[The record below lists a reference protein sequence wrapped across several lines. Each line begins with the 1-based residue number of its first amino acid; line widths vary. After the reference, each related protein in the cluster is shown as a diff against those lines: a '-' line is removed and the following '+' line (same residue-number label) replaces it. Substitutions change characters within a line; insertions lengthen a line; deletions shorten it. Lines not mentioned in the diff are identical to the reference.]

1 MANENFRFNKE
12 LLDRFVSIAQ
22 PYFFPLNAPNSSLR
36 LIVLLVSSILFVMSI
51 CYFGIISIGAIIQY
65 FYPVFMTDV
74 APNFKLY
81 VEDLK
86 STNLSIVSLTVIC
99 ISILLFKYN
108 YYYIKDKM
116 KPWLLIIVILI
127 LLFCVTGLNVSL
139 SYIFRFLDTS
149 LNVRNENAFWD
160 FLWVYGLIVLI
171 ALPII
176 SLYRFTRLKFGRYWR
191 EWLTNNFIER
201 YFKNRAYYLL
211 DSNAQ
216 NSDIDNPDQRISE
229 DIKNFTM
236 VTLNFL
242 IDILQAILTVTAFSA
257 ILWSIS
263 KTLTIGL
270 LVYVGLG
277 TWVAIYTGK
286 KMIKIYYNQL
296 RLEADFRY
304 GLIHVRDNS
313 ESIAFYSGEKKEIK
327 NILRRLYSALKNY
340 DLWIIWQ
347 SIVDLFQFSYSNLM
361 RFPVYL
367 LVAPLYFSGQID
379 FGTITQAWIAFFQV
393 FGALSIVTNQIE
405 SISAFSASIFR
416 LGNFDKTLTLIANSS
431 SNEPCIR
438 YAESS
443 TLEFDKVTV
452 KTPDGLRV
460 LVQDLSFS
468 LKKGDR
474 MMIVGE
480 SGIGKSSL
488 LRSVAGLWDFGSG
501 LIKKP
506 SLSKTMFL
514 PQQPYMLLGTLKEQI
529 SYPNSKDEF
538 DLEDIDKVLR
548 RVGLEQLVK
557 DHNVN
562 EVKDWTRVLSVGEQ
576 QRLAFARVLINEPEF
591 VILDEGTSALDM
603 ENEKNLYKIL
613 DELDISYISVGHRK
627 EIKQFHNSILTILP
641 RGSYKLDKN

>member
-416 LGNFDKTLTLIANSS
+416 LGNFDKTLTSIANSR

>member
-51 CYFGIISIGAIIQY
+51 CYFGIISIGAIIQS

-81 VEDLK
+81 VENLK
-86 STNLSIVSLTVIC
+86 STNLSIISLSVIC

-116 KPWLLIIVILI
+116 KPWLLIIGILI

-149 LNVRNENAFWD
+149 LNVRNESAFWD

-270 LVYVGLG
+270 LIYVGLG

-286 KMIKIYYNQL
+286 KMIKIYYDQL

-416 LGNFDKTLTLIANSS
+416 LGNFDKTLTSIANSS

-443 TLEFDKVTV
+443 TLEFEKVTV

-576 QRLAFARVLINEPEF
+576 QRLAFARVLLNEPEF

>member
-1 MANENFRFNKE
+1 
-12 LLDRFVSIAQ
+12 
-22 PYFFPLNAPNSSLR
+22 
-36 LIVLLVSSILFVMSI
+36 
-51 CYFGIISIGAIIQY
+51 
-65 FYPVFMTDV
+65 MT
-74 APNFKLY
+74 
-81 VEDLK
+81 
-86 STNLSIVSLTVIC
+86 
-99 ISILLFKYN
+99 
-108 YYYIKDKM
+108 
-116 KPWLLIIVILI
+116 

-149 LNVRNENAFWD
+149 LNVRNEAAFWD
-160 FLWVYGLIVLI
+160 FLWVYGLIVLV
-171 ALPII
+171 ALPVI

-201 YFKNRAYYLL
+201 YFANRAFYLL

-236 VTLNFL
+236 VTLSFL

-263 KTLTIGL
+263 KTLTVGL

-286 KMIKIYYNQL
+286 KMIKIYYDQL

-304 GLIHVRDNS
+304 GMVHVRDNS

-327 NILRRLYSALKNY
+327 SVLKRLFRALKNY

-367 LVAPLYFSGQID
+367 LVAPLYFSGEID

-405 SISAFSASIFR
+405 SISAFSASVFR
-416 LGNFDKTLTLIANSS
+416 LGNFDKTLNKI
-431 SNEPCIR
+431 SNDTKNEEVIKYDQSNR
-438 YAESS
+438 
-443 TLEFDKVTV
+443 LEFDKVTV
-452 KTPDGLRV
+452 KTPDNNRELIR
-460 LVQDLSFS
+460 DLTLS
-468 LKKGDR
+468 LSEKDR
-474 MMIVGE
+474 LIIVGE
-480 SGIGKSSL
+480 SGVGKSSL
-488 LRSVAGLWDFGSG
+488 LRSVAGLWNFGSG

-506 SLSKTMFL
+506 NITNTMFL
-514 PQQPYMLLGTLKEQI
+514 PQQPYMLLGTLREQVC
-529 SYPNSKDEF
+529 YPNSQDDFDYDEINKA
-538 DLEDIDKVLR
+538 LDKV
-548 RVGLEQLVK
+548 GLSQLTK

-562 EVKDWTRVLSVGEQ
+562 EIKDWTRVLSVGEQ
-576 QRLAFARVLINEPEF
+576 QRLAFARILINKPDF
-591 VILDEGTSALDM
+591 VILDEGTSALDSD
-603 ENEKNLYKIL
+603 NEQKLYNIL
-613 DELDISYISVGHRK
+613 NELGVAYISVGHRE
-627 EIKQFHNSILTILP
+627 EIKQFHNLVLTMLP
-641 RGSYKLDKN
+641 NGKYSLDTK

>member
-51 CYFGIISIGAIIQY
+51 CYFGIISIGAIIQS

-81 VEDLK
+81 VENLK
-86 STNLSIVSLTVIC
+86 STNLSIISLSVIC

-116 KPWLLIIVILI
+116 KPWLLIIGILI

-270 LVYVGLG
+270 LIYVGLG

-286 KMIKIYYNQL
+286 KMIKIYYDQL

-416 LGNFDKTLTLIANSS
+416 LGNFDKTLTSIANSS

-438 YAESS
+438 YAESG
-443 TLEFDKVTV
+443 TLEFEKVTV

-576 QRLAFARVLINEPEF
+576 QRLAFARVLLNEPEF

-641 RGSYKLDKN
+641 KGSYKLDKN

>member
-1 MANENFRFNKE
+1 MANDNFRFNKE
-12 LLDRFVSIAQ
+12 LLERFVSIAQ
-22 PYFFPLNAPNSSLR
+22 PYFFPLNVASSSLK
-36 LIVLLVSSILFVMSI
+36 LILLLISSVLFVMSV
-51 CYFGIISIGAIIQY
+51 CYFGIIAIGGIID
-65 FYPVFMTDV
+65 FFFPAFMTEL

-81 VEDLK
+81 VENLQSNK
-86 STNLSIVSLTVIC
+86 LSILSFATIIGTVYIFRLNN
-99 ISILLFKYN
+99 IH
-108 YYYIKDKM
+108 IKDKL
-116 KPWLLIIVILI
+116 KPWLLIVGILT

-149 LNVRNENAFWD
+149 LNVRNEAAFWD
-160 FLWVYGLIVLI
+160 FLWVYGLIVLV
-171 ALPII
+171 ALPVI

-201 YFKNRAYYLL
+201 YFANRAFYLL

-236 VTLNFL
+236 VTLSFL

-286 KMIKIYYNQL
+286 KMIKIYYDQL

-304 GLIHVRDNS
+304 GMVHVRDNS

-327 NILRRLYSALKNY
+327 SVLKRLFRALKNY

-367 LVAPLYFSGQID
+367 LVAPLYFSGEID

-405 SISAFSASIFR
+405 SISAFSASVFR
-416 LGNFDKTLTLIANSS
+416 LGNFDKTLNKI
-431 SNEPCIR
+431 SNDTKNEEVIKYDQSNR
-438 YAESS
+438 
-443 TLEFDKVTV
+443 LEFDKVTV
-452 KTPDGLRV
+452 KTPDNNRELIR
-460 LVQDLSFS
+460 DLTLS
-468 LKKGDR
+468 LSEKDR
-474 MMIVGE
+474 LIIVGE
-480 SGIGKSSL
+480 SGVGKSSL
-488 LRSVAGLWDFGSG
+488 LRSVAGLWNFGSG

-506 SLSKTMFL
+506 NITNTMFL
-514 PQQPYMLLGTLKEQI
+514 PQQPYMLLGTLREQVC
-529 SYPNSKDEF
+529 YPNSQDDFDYDEINKA
-538 DLEDIDKVLR
+538 LDKV
-548 RVGLEQLVK
+548 GLSQLTK

-562 EVKDWTRVLSVGEQ
+562 EIKDWTRVLSVGEQ
-576 QRLAFARVLINEPEF
+576 QRLAFARILINKPDF
-591 VILDEGTSALDM
+591 VILDEGTSALDSD
-603 ENEKNLYKIL
+603 NEQKLYNIL
-613 DELDISYISVGHRK
+613 NELGVAYISVGHRE
-627 EIKQFHNSILTILP
+627 EIKQFHNLVLTMLP
-641 RGSYKLDKN
+641 NGKYSLDTK

>member
-1 MANENFRFNKE
+1 
-12 LLDRFVSIAQ
+12 
-22 PYFFPLNAPNSSLR
+22 
-36 LIVLLVSSILFVMSI
+36 
-51 CYFGIISIGAIIQY
+51 
-65 FYPVFMTDV
+65 
-74 APNFKLY
+74 
-81 VEDLK
+81 
-86 STNLSIVSLTVIC
+86 
-99 ISILLFKYN
+99 
-108 YYYIKDKM
+108 M
-116 KPWLLIIVILI
+116 KPWLLIIGILI

-286 KMIKIYYNQL
+286 KMIKIYYDQL

-416 LGNFDKTLTLIANSS
+416 LGNFDKTLTSITNSS
-431 SNEPCIR
+431 SNKPCIR
-438 YAESS
+438 YVESS
-443 TLEFDKVTV
+443 TLEFEKVTV

-576 QRLAFARVLINEPEF
+576 QRLAFARVLLNEPEF

-641 RGSYKLDKN
+641 RGTYKLDKN

>member
-1 MANENFRFNKE
+1 MANEKFRFNKE

-81 VEDLK
+81 VENLK
-86 STNLSIVSLTVIC
+86 STNLSIISLSVIC

-116 KPWLLIIVILI
+116 KPWLLIIGILI

-286 KMIKIYYNQL
+286 KMIKIYYDQL

-416 LGNFDKTLTLIANSS
+416 LGNFDKTLTSITNSS
-431 SNEPCIR
+431 SNKPCIR
-438 YAESS
+438 YVESS
-443 TLEFDKVTV
+443 TLEFEKVTV

-576 QRLAFARVLINEPEF
+576 QRLAFARVLLNEPEF

>member
-1 MANENFRFNKE
+1 MANDNFRFNKE
-12 LLDRFVSIAQ
+12 LLDRFVNIAQ
-22 PYFFPLNAPNSSLR
+22 PYFFPLEPSRSTLR
-36 LIVLLVSSILFVMSI
+36 LLLLLISSVLLVMAI
-51 CYFGIISIGAIIQY
+51 CYFGIIIIGGIIEY
-65 FYPVFMTDV
+65 FYPVFMSDV
-74 APNFKLY
+74 APNFKAY

-86 STNLSIVSLTVIC
+86 STKLSIAS
-99 ISILLFKYN
+99 ISAILFSIFLFKAN
-108 YYYIKDKM
+108 YIHIKDKL
-116 KPWLLIIVILI
+116 KPWLLIIGILI

-149 LNVRNENAFWD
+149 LNVRNEDAFWD

-176 SLYRFTRLKFGRYWR
+176 SLYRFTRLKFGRFWR
-191 EWLTNNFIER
+191 EWLTNSFIER
-201 YFKNRAYYLL
+201 YFKNRAYYIM

-216 NSDIDNPDQRISE
+216 DSDIDNPDQRISE

-257 ILWSIS
+257 ILWTIS

-270 LVYVGLG
+270 LIYVGLG
-277 TWVAIYTGK
+277 TWVAIYTGR
-286 KMIKIYYNQL
+286 KMIKIYYDQL

-304 GLIHVRDNS
+304 GMIHVRDNS
-313 ESIAFYSGEKKEIK
+313 ESIAFYSGEKKEVK
-327 NILRRLYSALKNY
+327 TVLLRLYNALKNY

-405 SISAFSASIFR
+405 SISAFSASVFR
-416 LGNFDKTLTLIANSS
+416 LGNFDKTLSS
-431 SNEPCIR
+431 ISKRRIDRECIK
-438 YAESS
+438 YLESS
-443 TLEFDKVTV
+443 KLEFDNVFIN
-452 KTPDGLRV
+452 TPDNRRNLIRN
-460 LVQDLSFS
+460 LN
-468 LKKGDR
+468 LKLKDNDKL
-474 MMIVGE
+474 MIVGE

-488 LRSVAGLWDFGSG
+488 LRCVAGLWDFGSG
-501 LIKKP
+501 IIRKP
-506 SLSKTMFL
+506 NLSKTMFL
-514 PQQPYMLLGTLKEQI
+514 PQQPYMLLGTLREQV
-529 SYPNSKDEF
+529 SYPNSSDEF
-538 DLEDIDKVLR
+538 QFEDIEEVLSK
-548 RVGLEQLVK
+548 VGLNQLTK

-576 QRLAFARVLINEPEF
+576 QRLAFARILINKPKF
-591 VILDEGTSALDM
+591 VILDEGTSALDA
-603 ENEKNLYKIL
+603 ENEQNLYKIL
-613 DELDISYISVGHRK
+613 NELNISYISVGHRN
-627 EIKQFHNSILTILP
+627 EIRQFHNIILTMLP
-641 RGSYKLDKN
+641 DGKYDIRNN

>member
-1 MANENFRFNKE
+1 MANDNFRFNKE
-12 LLDRFVSIAQ
+12 LLERFVSIAQ
-22 PYFFPLNAPNSSLR
+22 PYFFPLNVASSSLK
-36 LIVLLVSSILFVMSI
+36 LILLLISAVLFVMSV
-51 CYFGIISIGAIIQY
+51 CYFGIIAIGGIID
-65 FYPVFMTDV
+65 FFFPAFMTEL

-81 VEDLK
+81 VENLQSNK
-86 STNLSIVSLTVIC
+86 LSILSFATIIGTVFIFR
-99 ISILLFKYN
+99 LN
-108 YYYIKDKM
+108 YVHIKDKL
-116 KPWLLIIVILI
+116 KPWLLIIGILT

-149 LNVRNENAFWD
+149 LNVRNEAAFWD
-160 FLWVYGLIVLI
+160 FLWVYGLIVLV
-171 ALPII
+171 ALPVI

-201 YFKNRAYYLL
+201 YFANRAFYLL

-236 VTLNFL
+236 VTLSFL

-263 KTLTIGL
+263 KTLTVGL

-286 KMIKIYYNQL
+286 KMIKIYYDQL

-304 GLIHVRDNS
+304 GMVHVRDNS

-327 NILRRLYSALKNY
+327 SVLKRLFRALKNY

-367 LVAPLYFSGQID
+367 LVAPLYFSGEID

-405 SISAFSASIFR
+405 SISAFSASVFR
-416 LGNFDKTLTLIANSS
+416 LGNFDKILNKI
-431 SNEPCIR
+431 SNDTRNEEVIKYDQSNR
-438 YAESS
+438 
-443 TLEFDKVTV
+443 LEFDKVTV
-452 KTPDGLRV
+452 KTPDNNRELIR
-460 LVQDLSFS
+460 DLTLS
-468 LKKGDR
+468 LSEKDR
-474 MMIVGE
+474 LIIVGE
-480 SGIGKSSL
+480 SGVGKSSL
-488 LRSVAGLWDFGSG
+488 LRSVAGLWNFGSG

-506 SLSKTMFL
+506 NITNTMFL
-514 PQQPYMLLGTLKEQI
+514 PQQPYMLLGTLREQVC
-529 SYPNSKDEF
+529 YPNSQDDFDYDEINKA
-538 DLEDIDKVLR
+538 LDKV
-548 RVGLEQLVK
+548 GLSQLTK

-562 EVKDWTRVLSVGEQ
+562 EIKDWTRVLSVGEQ
-576 QRLAFARVLINEPEF
+576 QRLAFARILINKPDF
-591 VILDEGTSALDM
+591 VILDEGTSALDSD
-603 ENEKNLYKIL
+603 NEQKLYNIL
-613 DELDISYISVGHRK
+613 NELGVAYISVGHRE
-627 EIKQFHNSILTILP
+627 EIKQFHNLVLTMLP
-641 RGSYKLDKN
+641 NGKYSLDTK

>member
-36 LIVLLVSSILFVMSI
+36 LIVLLVSSILFVLSI
-51 CYFGIISIGAIIQY
+51 SYFGIISIGAIIQY

-81 VEDLK
+81 VENLK
-86 STNLSIVSLTVIC
+86 STNLSIISLSVIC

-116 KPWLLIIVILI
+116 KPWLLIIGILI

-149 LNVRNENAFWD
+149 LNVRNESAFWD

-270 LVYVGLG
+270 LIYVGLG

-286 KMIKIYYNQL
+286 KMIKIYYDQL

-405 SISAFSASIFR
+405 SISAFSASVFR
-416 LGNFDKTLTLIANSS
+416 LGNFDKTLTSITNSS
-431 SNEPCIR
+431 SNKPCIR
-438 YAESS
+438 YVESS
-443 TLEFDKVTV
+443 TLEFEKVTV

-576 QRLAFARVLINEPEF
+576 QRLAFARVLLNEPEF

>member
-81 VEDLK
+81 VENLK
-86 STNLSIVSLTVIC
+86 SINLSIISLSVIC
-99 ISILLFKYN
+99 ISTLLFKYN

-116 KPWLLIIVILI
+116 KPWLLIIGILI

-286 KMIKIYYNQL
+286 KMIKIYYDQL

-416 LGNFDKTLTLIANSS
+416 LGNFDKTLTSIANSS
-431 SNEPCIR
+431 SNKPCIR

-443 TLEFDKVTV
+443 TLEFEKVTV

-548 RVGLEQLVK
+548 KVGLEQLVK

-641 RGSYKLDKN
+641 RGRYKLDKD

>member
-236 VTLNFL
+236 VTLDFL

>member
-81 VEDLK
+81 VENLK
-86 STNLSIVSLTVIC
+86 STNLSIISLSVIC

-116 KPWLLIIVILI
+116 KPWLLIIGILI

-286 KMIKIYYNQL
+286 KMIKIYYDQL

-416 LGNFDKTLTLIANSS
+416 LGNFDKTLTSITNSS
-431 SNEPCIR
+431 SNKPCIR
-438 YAESS
+438 YVESS
-443 TLEFDKVTV
+443 TLEFEKVTV

-576 QRLAFARVLINEPEF
+576 QRLAFARVLLNEPEF

>member
-1 MANENFRFNKE
+1 
-12 LLDRFVSIAQ
+12 
-22 PYFFPLNAPNSSLR
+22 
-36 LIVLLVSSILFVMSI
+36 
-51 CYFGIISIGAIIQY
+51 
-65 FYPVFMTDV
+65 MTDV

-81 VEDLK
+81 VENLK
-86 STNLSIVSLTVIC
+86 STNLSIISLSVIC

-116 KPWLLIIVILI
+116 KPWLLIIGILI

-286 KMIKIYYNQL
+286 KMIKIYYDQL

-313 ESIAFYSGEKKEIK
+313 ESIAFYSGEKKR
-327 NILRRLYSALKNY
+327 N
-340 DLWIIWQ
+340 
-347 SIVDLFQFSYSNLM
+347 
-361 RFPVYL
+361 
-367 LVAPLYFSGQID
+367 
-379 FGTITQAWIAFFQV
+379 
-393 FGALSIVTNQIE
+393 
-405 SISAFSASIFR
+405 
-416 LGNFDKTLTLIANSS
+416 
-431 SNEPCIR
+431 
-438 YAESS
+438 
-443 TLEFDKVTV
+443 
-452 KTPDGLRV
+452 
-460 LVQDLSFS
+460 
-468 LKKGDR
+468 
-474 MMIVGE
+474 
-480 SGIGKSSL
+480 
-488 LRSVAGLWDFGSG
+488 
-501 LIKKP
+501 
-506 SLSKTMFL
+506 
-514 PQQPYMLLGTLKEQI
+514 
-529 SYPNSKDEF
+529 
-538 DLEDIDKVLR
+538 
-548 RVGLEQLVK
+548 
-557 DHNVN
+557 
-562 EVKDWTRVLSVGEQ
+562 
-576 QRLAFARVLINEPEF
+576 
-591 VILDEGTSALDM
+591 
-603 ENEKNLYKIL
+603 
-613 DELDISYISVGHRK
+613 
-627 EIKQFHNSILTILP
+627 
-641 RGSYKLDKN
+641 

>member
-22 PYFFPLNAPNSSLR
+22 PYFFPLNVPNSSLR

-81 VEDLK
+81 VENLK
-86 STNLSIVSLTVIC
+86 STNLSIISLSVIC

-116 KPWLLIIVILI
+116 KPWLLIIGILI

-270 LVYVGLG
+270 LIYVGLG

-286 KMIKIYYNQL
+286 KMIKIYYDQL

-416 LGNFDKTLTLIANSS
+416 LGNFDRTLTSIANSS
-431 SNEPCIR
+431 SNKPCIR
-438 YAESS
+438 YVESS
-443 TLEFDKVTV
+443 TLEFEKVTV

-576 QRLAFARVLINEPEF
+576 QRLAFARVLLNEPEF

>member
-1 MANENFRFNKE
+1 MAENNFRFNKE

-22 PYFFPLNAPNSSLR
+22 PYFFPLDVTKSTLR
-36 LIVLLVSSILFVMSI
+36 LLILLVSSVLLVMAI
-51 CYFGIISIGAIIQY
+51 CYFGIISIGAIIEF
-65 FYPVFMTDV
+65 FYPVFMNEV
-74 APNFKLY
+74 APNFKAY

-86 STNLSIVSLTVIC
+86 STKLSL
-99 ISILLFKYN
+99 ISISVILFSFFLFKIN
-108 YYYIKDKM
+108 YEHIKDKL
-116 KPWLLIIVILI
+116 KPWLLIIGILI

-149 LNVRNENAFWD
+149 LNVRNEEAFWD

-176 SLYRFTRLKFGRYWR
+176 SLYRFTRLKFGRFWR

-201 YFKNRAYYLL
+201 YFKNRAYYVL

-216 NSDIDNPDQRISE
+216 SSDIDNPDQRISE

-236 VTLNFL
+236 VTLSFL

-257 ILWSIS
+257 ILWTIS

-270 LVYVGLG
+270 LIYVGLG
-277 TWVAIYTGK
+277 TWIAIYTGR
-286 KMIKIYYNQL
+286 KMIKIYYDQL

-304 GLIHVRDNS
+304 GMVHVRDNS
-313 ESIAFYSGEKKEIK
+313 ESIAFYSGEKKEVK
-327 NILRRLYSALKNY
+327 TVLLRLYRALKNY

-367 LVAPLYFSGQID
+367 LVAPMYFSGEID

-405 SISAFSASIFR
+405 SISAFSASVFR
-416 LGNFDKTLTLIANSS
+416 LGNFDKTLNLI
-431 SNEPCIR
+431 SNNQVDRECIK
-438 YAESS
+438 YLESS
-443 TLEFDKVTV
+443 KLEFDNVFIN
-452 KTPDGLRV
+452 TPDNERTLIKN
-460 LVQDLSFS
+460 LN
-468 LKKGDR
+468 LKLKNNDKL
-474 MMIVGE
+474 MIVGE

-501 LIKKP
+501 EIKKP
-506 SLSKTMFL
+506 NLSQTMFL
-514 PQQPYMLLGTLKEQI
+514 PQQPYMLLGTLTEQV
-529 SYPNSKDEF
+529 SYPNSQDEF
-538 DLEDIDKVLR
+538 TFQEIEQALS
-548 RVGLEQLVK
+548 RVGLNQLIK
-557 DHNVN
+557 DHKVN

-576 QRLAFARVLINEPEF
+576 QRLAFARILINKPKF
-591 VILDEGTSALDM
+591 VILDEGTSALDA
-603 ENEKNLYKIL
+603 ENEQNLYKLL
-613 DELDISYISVGHRK
+613 DELNVSYISVGHRI
-627 EIKQFHNSILTILP
+627 EIRKFHNIILTMLP
-641 RGSYKLDKN
+641 NGNYNIENI

>member
-1 MANENFRFNKE
+1 MANDNFRFNRE

-22 PYFFPLNAPNSSLR
+22 PYFFPLNVASSSLK
-36 LIVLLVSSILFVMSI
+36 LILLLISAVLFVMSV
-51 CYFGIISIGAIIQY
+51 CYFGIIAIGGIID
-65 FYPVFMTDV
+65 FFFPAFMTEL

-81 VEDLK
+81 VEDLQSNK
-86 STNLSIVSLTVIC
+86 LSILSFATIVGTVFI
-99 ISILLFKYN
+99 FRFN
-108 YYYIKDKM
+108 YIHIKDKL
-116 KPWLLIIVILI
+116 KPWLLIIGILT

-149 LNVRNENAFWD
+149 LNVRNEAAFWD
-160 FLWVYGLIVLI
+160 FLWVYGLIVLV
-171 ALPII
+171 ALPVI

-201 YFKNRAYYLL
+201 YFANRAFYLL

-236 VTLNFL
+236 VTLSFL

-286 KMIKIYYNQL
+286 KMIKIYYDQL

-304 GLIHVRDNS
+304 GMVHVRDNS

-327 NILRRLYSALKNY
+327 SVLKRLFRALKNY

-367 LVAPLYFSGQID
+367 LVAPLYFSGEID

-405 SISAFSASIFR
+405 SISAFSASVFR
-416 LGNFDKTLTLIANSS
+416 LGNFDKTLNKI
-431 SNEPCIR
+431 SNDTKNEEVIKYDQSNR
-438 YAESS
+438 
-443 TLEFDKVTV
+443 LEFDKVTV
-452 KTPDGLRV
+452 KTPDNNRELIR
-460 LVQDLSFS
+460 DLTLS
-468 LKKGDR
+468 LSEKDR
-474 MMIVGE
+474 LIIVGE
-480 SGIGKSSL
+480 SGVGKSSL
-488 LRSVAGLWDFGSG
+488 LRSVAGLWNFGSG

-506 SLSKTMFL
+506 NITNTMFL
-514 PQQPYMLLGTLKEQI
+514 PQQPYMLLGTLREQVC
-529 SYPNSKDEF
+529 YPNSQDDFDYDEINKA
-538 DLEDIDKVLR
+538 LDKV
-548 RVGLEQLVK
+548 GLSQLTK

-562 EVKDWTRVLSVGEQ
+562 EIKDWTRVLSVGEQ
-576 QRLAFARVLINEPEF
+576 QRLAFARILINKPDF
-591 VILDEGTSALDM
+591 VILDEGTSALDSD
-603 ENEKNLYKIL
+603 NEQKLYNIL
-613 DELDISYISVGHRK
+613 NELGVAYISVGHRE
-627 EIKQFHNSILTILP
+627 EIKQFHNLVLTMLP
-641 RGSYKLDKN
+641 NGKYSLDTK

>member
-36 LIVLLVSSILFVMSI
+36 LLVLLVSSILFVMSI

-81 VEDLK
+81 VENLK
-86 STNLSIVSLTVIC
+86 STNLSIISLSVIC

-116 KPWLLIIVILI
+116 KPWLLIIGILI

-191 EWLTNNFIER
+191 EWLTHNFIER

-286 KMIKIYYNQL
+286 KMIKIYYDQL

-416 LGNFDKTLTLIANSS
+416 LGNFDKTLTSIANSS
-431 SNEPCIR
+431 SNKPCIR
-438 YAESS
+438 YVESS
-443 TLEFDKVTV
+443 TLEFEKVTV

-576 QRLAFARVLINEPEF
+576 QRLAFARVLLNEPEF

>member
-36 LIVLLVSSILFVMSI
+36 LLVLLVSSILFVMSI

-81 VEDLK
+81 VENLK
-86 STNLSIVSLTVIC
+86 STNLSIISLSVIC

-116 KPWLLIIVILI
+116 KPWLLIIGILI

-286 KMIKIYYNQL
+286 KMIKIYYDQL

-416 LGNFDKTLTLIANSS
+416 LGNFDKTLTSIANSS
-431 SNEPCIR
+431 SNKPCIR
-438 YAESS
+438 YVESS
-443 TLEFDKVTV
+443 TLEFEKVTV

-576 QRLAFARVLINEPEF
+576 QRLAFARVLLNEPEF

>member
-51 CYFGIISIGAIIQY
+51 CYFGIISIGAIIQS

-81 VEDLK
+81 VENLK
-86 STNLSIVSLTVIC
+86 STNLSIISLSVIC

-116 KPWLLIIVILI
+116 KPWLLIIGILI

-270 LVYVGLG
+270 LIYVGLG

-286 KMIKIYYNQL
+286 KMIKIYYDQL

-416 LGNFDKTLTLIANSS
+416 LGNFDKTLTSIAKSN
-431 SNEPCIR
+431 SNEPCIK
-438 YAESS
+438 YAESG
-443 TLEFDKVTV
+443 TLEFEKVTV

-460 LVQDLSFS
+460 LVQNLSFS

-576 QRLAFARVLINEPEF
+576 QRLAFARVLLNEPEF

-613 DELDISYISVGHRK
+613 NELDISYISVGHRK

>member
-81 VEDLK
+81 VENLK
-86 STNLSIVSLTVIC
+86 STNLSIISLSVIC

-116 KPWLLIIVILI
+116 KPWLLIIGILI

-270 LVYVGLG
+270 LIYVGLG

-286 KMIKIYYNQL
+286 KMIKIYYDQL

-405 SISAFSASIFR
+405 SISAFSASVFR
-416 LGNFDKTLTLIANSS
+416 LGNFDKTLTSITNSS
-431 SNEPCIR
+431 SNKPCIR
-438 YAESS
+438 YVESS
-443 TLEFDKVTV
+443 TLEFEKVTV

-576 QRLAFARVLINEPEF
+576 QRLAFARVLLNEPEF

>member
-1 MANENFRFNKE
+1 MCIR
-12 LLDRFVSIAQ
+12 DR
-22 PYFFPLNAPNSSLR
+22 
-36 LIVLLVSSILFVMSI
+36 
-51 CYFGIISIGAIIQY
+51 
-65 FYPVFMTDV
+65 
-74 APNFKLY
+74 
-81 VEDLK
+81 
-86 STNLSIVSLTVIC
+86 
-99 ISILLFKYN
+99 
-108 YYYIKDKM
+108 
-116 KPWLLIIVILI
+116 PWLLIVGILT

-149 LNVRNENAFWD
+149 LNVRNEAAFWD
-160 FLWVYGLIVLI
+160 FLWVYGLIVLV
-171 ALPII
+171 ALPVI

-201 YFKNRAYYLL
+201 YFANRAFYLL

-236 VTLNFL
+236 VTLSFL

-286 KMIKIYYNQL
+286 KMIKIYYDQL

-304 GLIHVRDNS
+304 GMVHVRDNS

-327 NILRRLYSALKNY
+327 SVLKRLFRALKNY

-367 LVAPLYFSGQID
+367 LVAPLYFSGEID

-405 SISAFSASIFR
+405 SISAFSASVFR
-416 LGNFDKTLTLIANSS
+416 LGNFDKTLNKI
-431 SNEPCIR
+431 SNDTKNEEVIKYDQSNR
-438 YAESS
+438 
-443 TLEFDKVTV
+443 LEFDKVTV
-452 KTPDGLRV
+452 KTPDNNRELIR
-460 LVQDLSFS
+460 DLTLS
-468 LKKGDR
+468 LSEKDR
-474 MMIVGE
+474 LIIVGE
-480 SGIGKSSL
+480 SGVGKSSL
-488 LRSVAGLWDFGSG
+488 LRSVAGLWNFGSG

-506 SLSKTMFL
+506 NITNTMFL
-514 PQQPYMLLGTLKEQI
+514 PQQPYMLLGTLREQVC
-529 SYPNSKDEF
+529 YPNSQDDFDYDEINKA
-538 DLEDIDKVLR
+538 LDKV
-548 RVGLEQLVK
+548 GLSQLTK

-562 EVKDWTRVLSVGEQ
+562 EIKDWTRVLSVGEQ
-576 QRLAFARVLINEPEF
+576 QRLAFARILINKPDF
-591 VILDEGTSALDM
+591 VILDEGTSALDSD
-603 ENEKNLYKIL
+603 NEQKLYNIL
-613 DELDISYISVGHRK
+613 NELGVAYISVGHRE
-627 EIKQFHNSILTILP
+627 EIKQFHNLVLTMLP
-641 RGSYKLDKN
+641 NGKYSLDTK

>member
-81 VEDLK
+81 VENLK
-86 STNLSIVSLTVIC
+86 STNLSIISLSVIC

-116 KPWLLIIVILI
+116 KPWLLIIGILI

-149 LNVRNENAFWD
+149 LNVRNESAFWD

-191 EWLTNNFIER
+191 EWLTHNFIER

-270 LVYVGLG
+270 LIYVGLG

-286 KMIKIYYNQL
+286 KMIKIYYDQL

-405 SISAFSASIFR
+405 SISAFSASVFR
-416 LGNFDKTLTLIANSS
+416 LGNFDKTLTSITNSS
-431 SNEPCIR
+431 SNKPCIR
-438 YAESS
+438 YVESS
-443 TLEFDKVTV
+443 TLEFEKVTV

-576 QRLAFARVLINEPEF
+576 QRLAFARVLLNEPEF

-641 RGSYKLDKN
+641 MGSYKLDKN

>member
-1 MANENFRFNKE
+1 
-12 LLDRFVSIAQ
+12 
-22 PYFFPLNAPNSSLR
+22 
-36 LIVLLVSSILFVMSI
+36 
-51 CYFGIISIGAIIQY
+51 
-65 FYPVFMTDV
+65 
-74 APNFKLY
+74 
-81 VEDLK
+81 
-86 STNLSIVSLTVIC
+86 
-99 ISILLFKYN
+99 
-108 YYYIKDKM
+108 M

-416 LGNFDKTLTLIANSS
+416 LGNFDKTLTSIANSR

>member
-12 LLDRFVSIAQ
+12 LLDRFISIAQ

-51 CYFGIISIGAIIQY
+51 CYFGIISIGAIIQS

-81 VEDLK
+81 VENLK
-86 STNLSIVSLTVIC
+86 STNLSIISLSVIC

-108 YYYIKDKM
+108 YCYIKDKM
-116 KPWLLIIVILI
+116 KPWLLIIGILT

-286 KMIKIYYNQL
+286 KMIKIYYDQL

-416 LGNFDKTLTLIANSS
+416 LGNFDKTLTSIANSS

-438 YAESS
+438 YAESG
-443 TLEFDKVTV
+443 TLEFEKVTV

-460 LVQDLSFS
+460 LVQNLSFS

-576 QRLAFARVLINEPEF
+576 QRLAFARVLLNEPEF

-613 DELDISYISVGHRK
+613 NELDISYISVGHRK

-641 RGSYKLDKN
+641 KGSYKLDKN